1 MKSALL
7 AQRIIPNRFSLD
19 MTSAQAE
26 SMLRGCYMAEVELRG
41 GKYSEDEHLRAA
53 MRNIAEY
60 LTTPTMGKFGMMF
73 CGLVGNGKTTMV
85 RALNEA
91 VKWWSA
97 MKGFDGEYKSFAIV
111 TAKDIVRG
119 AGIPQKC
126 ELLAIDDLGE
136 EPVEKVDYG
145 SVCTPI
151 VDKLEQRYN
160 MQLFTVITTN
170 LTSQEIGD
178 KYGLRIRD
186 RLREMM
192 YKIDFKQTKSY
203 RK

>member
-1 MKSALL
+1 
-7 AQRIIPNRFSLD
+7 
-19 MTSAQAE
+19 MTPAQAE

-41 GKYSEDEHLRAA
+41 GKYSEDEHLTSVL
-53 MRNIAEY
+53 RNIAEF
-60 LTTPTMGKFGMMF
+60 LTTPTMGKFGMML

-97 MKGFDGEYKSFAIV
+97 MKGFGGEYKELKIV
-111 TAKDIVRG
+111 MAKDVMQG
-119 AGIPQKC
+119 LASALPQC

-136 EPVEKVDYG
+136 EPLERVEYG
-145 SVCTPI
+145 SVHTPL
-151 VDKLEQRYN
+151 VDLLEQRYN
-160 MQLFTVITTN
+160 RQLFTVITTN
-170 LTSQEIGD
+170 LTSQEIGE

-192 YKIDFKQTKSY
+192 YKIDFKQDKSY

>member
-1 MKSALL
+1 
-7 AQRIIPNRFSLD
+7 
-19 MTSAQAE
+19 MTPAQAE

-41 GKYSEDEHLRAA
+41 GKYSEDEHLHTA

-60 LTTPTMGKFGMMF
+60 LTTPTMGRFGMMF
-73 CGLVGNGKTTMV
+73 CGLVGNGKTTTV

-97 MKGFDGEYKSFAIV
+97 MKGFDGEYKELKIIA
-111 TAKDIVRG
+111 AKDVMQGPASIL
-119 AGIPQKC
+119 PQC

-136 EPVEKVDYG
+136 EPVERVEYG
-145 SVCTPI
+145 SVHTPL
-151 VDKLEQRYN
+151 VDLLEQRYN
-160 MQLFTVITTN
+160 RQLFTVITTN
-170 LTSQEIGD
+170 LTSQEIGE

-192 YKIDFKQTKSY
+192 YKIDFKQSKSY

>member
-1 MKSALL
+1 
-7 AQRIIPNRFSLD
+7 

-41 GKYSEDEHLRAA
+41 GKYSEDEHLTSVL
-53 MRNIAEY
+53 RNIAEY
-60 LTTPTMGKFGMMF
+60 LTSPAMGKSGMMF

-91 VKWWSA
+91 VKWWSS
-97 MKGFDGEYKSFAIV
+97 MKGFDGEYKSFTIV
-111 TAKDIVRG
+111 TAKDVVKG
-119 AGIPQKC
+119 CVSVPQAC

-136 EPVEKVDYG
+136 EPVEKVEYG
-145 SVCTPI
+145 SIHTPL
-151 VDKLEQRYN
+151 VDLLEQRYN
-160 MQLFTVITTN
+160 RQLFTIITTN
-170 LTSQEIGD
+170 LTSQEIGE

-192 YKIDFKQTKSY
+192 YKIDFKQSKSY